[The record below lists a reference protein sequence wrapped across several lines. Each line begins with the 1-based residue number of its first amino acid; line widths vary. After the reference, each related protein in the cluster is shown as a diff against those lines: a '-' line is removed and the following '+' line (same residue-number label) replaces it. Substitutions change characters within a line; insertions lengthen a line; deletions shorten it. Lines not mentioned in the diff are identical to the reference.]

1 MTTKTKPN
9 RFRFTPT
16 RLEDLPRQPGVWHD
30 IDQIGLTVR
39 RQSVDGELVLYARYR
54 TPGASGSGRLR
65 LGRTNELPLA
75 KARRMALD
83 AVVEAKRGNDPSKA
97 RKAAQ
102 KAAETEKAKAV
113 ALDAFL
119 DEYLEVQKDVRSAPE
134 RVKAVRQHLKT
145 FLGRPLQDVT
155 RRELAM
161 ALDGV
166 RKDYPAAATKLQA
179 SVHHVFE
186 IAFDRG
192 IVDANPLAGRGKR
205 RGSNKARNVAKAEQE
220 NGAQSLD
227 ALARMW
233 IAADDP
239 RVNSNFAAYVRTMI
253 ATGARRA
260 ELAAAEIDHLAPSSR
275 RLPRPPDA
283 LQPGT
288 TKNGKAHTL
297 FLPPLVMRAIDRV
310 RRYPGEALLFPGR
323 RRGGESAMM
332 TGWSKSLPPLVE
344 AARKLGVQDHIHL
357 HGFRRSFRT
366 GLSRLGVSHAVAELM
381 LNHAQD
387 KLTAAYDKHDFA
399 AERAE
404 AAERW
409 CEALKPP
416 SPPVDAEL
424 SPTQAT
430 ANDEYHE
437 RALSRLAAA
446 SAQGHSRSAKPTGRR
461 SVDDPAAPCARR
473 QASSRVRREASPE
486 THMSNLGPKAP
497 GELNANWT
505 PP

>member
-16 RLEDLPRQPGVWHD
+16 RLKELPRQAGVWHD

-65 LGRTNELPLA
+65 LGRTDELPLA

-83 AVVEAKRGNDPSKA
+83 ALVEAKRGNDPSKA

-205 RGSNKARNVAKAEQE
+205 RGSNKARSVAKAEHE
-220 NGAQSLD
+220 KSAQSLD

-260 ELAAAEIDHLAPSSR
+260 ELAAAEINHLRPATESFPA
-275 RLPRPPDA
+275 RLT
-283 LQPGT
+283 LQPET

-297 FLPPLVMRAIDRV
+297 FLPPLVMHAIDRV

-409 CEALKPP
+409 CEALEAAIAK
-416 SPPVDAEL
+416 VEAEL
-424 SPTQAT
+424 SP
-430 ANDEYHE
+430 
-437 RALSRLAAA
+437 
-446 SAQGHSRSAKPTGRR
+446 
-461 SVDDPAAPCARR
+461 ARR
-473 QASSRVRREASPE
+473 AA
-486 THMSNLGPKAP
+486 G
-497 GELNANWT
+497 
-505 PP
+505 